1 MTGDFTRD
9 TFRPAKGYSAV
20 RMQQGRLFTDA
31 DWNEEGDIH
40 RGALRTTAR
49 SVIGASGFPED
60 APGFRILEGAT
71 RQTLLIGGGQ
81 AYVDG
86 IGLSHAAPVRLGLT
100 RQSGA
105 GAATRWRVDSGARV
119 AVGDYLVL
127 AGNTPD
133 QAVRVAALLDDV
145 DALQSFNAAA
155 ALSANNNVAAD
166 LYRSAESQPFW
177 PGNALPGAAGDY
189 LAYLDVW
196 ERPVTAADDP
206 LIRESAFGGPDTAI
220 RDQIVWQVKFA
231 RFADLIAAGAVAA

>member
-9 TFRPAKGYSAV
+9 TFRPAKGYSSV

-31 DWNEEGDIH
+31 DWNEGGDIH

-60 APGFRILEGAT
+60 APGFAILAGAGA
-71 RQTLLIGGGQ
+71 QTLLIGGGQ

-86 IGLSHAAPVRLGLT
+86 IGLSYAAPVRLALT

-105 GAATRWRVDSGARV
+105 GAATRWRVDGGARV

-127 AGNTPD
+127 AGSTLA
-133 QAVRVAALLDDV
+133 QAVRVATLLDDV
-145 DALQSFNAAA
+145 DGLQTFNAAA
-155 ALSANNNVAAD
+155 ALSAANGIAAD

-177 PGNALPGAAGDY
+177 P
-189 LAYLDVW
+189 
-196 ERPVTAADDP
+196 
-206 LIRESAFGGPDTAI
+206 
-220 RDQIVWQVKFA
+220 
-231 RFADLIAAGAVAA
+231 